1 MYIYQFD
8 SKGTLVSVYPSLLEA
23 ERITGIA
30 DSTISS
36 AIFKKGLCR
45 GKWYFSKKRDFK
57 PEPRLKNPV
66 AGQKF
71 TVTVTDDVWD
81 RLLIAI
87 GHRKKQDIFRNLLLA
102 WLIKEECRN
111 DREDNKAA

>member
-1 MYIYQFD
+1 MSIYQFD
-8 SKGTLVSVYPSLLEA
+8 SKVNFLSEYPSLSEA

-30 DSTISS
+30 DATISS

-45 GKWYFSKKRDFK
+45 GKWYFSRDKGFV
-57 PEPRLKNPV
+57 PQPRLKNPV

-81 RLLIAI
+81 RFLVAL
-87 GHRKKQDIFRNLLLA
+87 GQRKKQDIFRNLLLE
-102 WLIKEECRN
+102 WLENEERKH